1 MNCYDQCRKF
11 FYTKKPEDLGDITQE
26 NTCAYCLY
34 WENGP
39 GRPIYEYNNC
49 ECNQLFTQLS
59 NLGTTFDV
67 ESYEKVKKCLK
78 SGKNCGVM
86 YSNFTNTEDPFITRK
101 KTVNVTCDN
110 RKIWS
115 KSFKYQGVL

>member
-1 MNCYDQCRKF
+1 MNCYDQCKKF
-11 FYTKKPEDLGDITQE
+11 FNTKSPDDLGNITQP

-49 ECNQLFTQLS
+49 ECNKLFTQIS

-67 ESYEKVKKCLK
+67 NSYEKVKDCLK
-78 SGKNCGVM
+78 TGKNCGVM
-86 YSNFTNTEDPFITRK
+86 YSNFTN
-101 KTVNVTCDN
+101 KTLNCDSEKPKYPCDN
-110 RKIWS
+110 RHIWC